1 MTWKRFD
8 DKCNYGGPIVFLLLF
23 YIHFTKV
30 DNVTIKSSTAGLIH
44 WTSAMLKDR
53 ELEELSKGGFG
64 NVVISSSQDTNMNHI
79 EQEHEE
85 VDDVAASQ
93 RDCISPGRFTKE
105 VAQETSEKYE
115 DYNVEEIIS
124 EINFNFNA
132 YHITMRAIDTWLVR
146 GIKKFPDSEELRMLV
161 TKRNHEFNLACP
173 YFPNSDL
180 PHDGTFFNGVTTP
193 VHGREITTESKDLEF
208 HEAAIDDD
216 AHNDVV
222 FSMPFTQ
229 ILDEEAFDILEKS
242 ALATTKELSGHQSST
257 LSNRRES
264 DIKID
269 DVNTVPLTII
279 APRRTKRFVQLTDK
293 LRSPYYK
300 RTVDPNKRLKSTEE
314 RVSGCIFAGLDN
326 EWDLVFETKFGDRGH
341 RGIFESMIPGSKIHG
356 TIIDIWAT
364 ILNHQERHRNKKS
377 PSRMFF
383 SCTLL
388 SNYILD
394 EAICIEKRYKM
405 FVDRMNEYIEKYK
418 QCTNF
423 KDVDLVFFPVLEFE
437 HYYLIVFDL
446 KKSQCVII
454 DNMFSEESLEVKY
467 GNVPSD
473 LKILFYLH
481 METYKGENV
490 DKWDVGLETELEDSD
505 DQQMQ
510 LDELRK
516 KYVTKILTSDLNVIK
531 PSLYK
536 MLASYDKLS
545 DTEKESFNTEEHLM
559 KIEGRIS
566 LFY

>member
-1 MTWKRFD
+1 MKLQKLPRRLCYW
-8 DKCNYGGPIVFLLLF
+8 V
-23 YIHFTKV
+23 V
-30 DNVTIKSSTAGLIH
+30 DNYDPTTNSIRLNDQNLLVTREKVHAIYGIPMGDIQMSNPYKANPKNHVVKHWKSQFPKSIKRIRLTHVVEMIRKD
-44 WTSAMLKDR
+44 TTDR

-64 NVVISSSQDTNMNHI
+64 NVVISSSQHMNMNHI

-85 VDDVAASQ
+85 VDVVAASE

-105 VAQETSEKYE
+105 VAEETSEKYK
-115 DYNVEEIIS
+115 DYNLEEIMW

-132 YHITMRAIDTWLVR
+132 YHNTMRAIDRWLVR
-146 GIKKFPDSEELRMLV
+146 GIKKFPDSEELHMLV

-173 YFPNSDL
+173 YFPNSEVS
-180 PHDGTFFNGVTTP
+180 HDGTFFNGVTTP
-193 VHGREITTESKDLEF
+193 VHGREITTKSKVVEF

-216 AHNDVV
+216 AQNDVV
-222 FSMPFTQ
+222 FSTPFTQ
-229 ILDEEAFDILEKS
+229 ILNEEAFDILETS
-242 ALATTKELSGHQSST
+242 ALATTKELSKHQSST

-269 DVNTVPLTII
+269 DVNTVPVTII

-300 RTVDPNKRLKSTEE
+300 RAVDPNKRLKSTEE
-314 RVSGCIFAGLDN
+314 RVSGWIFAGLDN
-326 EWDLVFETKFGDRGH
+326 EWDLVFETKFGDTGH

-405 FVDRMNEYIEKYK
+405 FVNRMNEYIKKYE

-423 KDVDLVFFPVLEFE
+423 RDVDLVSGFLFF
-437 HYYLIVFDL
+437 
-446 KKSQCVII
+446 S
-454 DNMFSEESLEVKY
+454 N
-467 GNVPSD
+467 
-473 LKILFYLH
+473 ILH
-481 METYKGENV
+481 
-490 DKWDVGLETELEDSD
+490 
-505 DQQMQ
+505 
-510 LDELRK
+510 
-516 KYVTKILTSDLNVIK
+516 
-531 PSLYK
+531 
-536 MLASYDKLS
+536 
-545 DTEKESFNTEEHLM
+545 
-559 KIEGRIS
+559 
-566 LFY
+566 